1 MMLSVIRNLG
11 PEAPSA
17 VRATPSAWR
26 DPRLW
31 IGVALVSASV
41 LVGARVVGA
50 AGDTTEVWAARSDLS
65 VGQPVTRADLVA
77 AEVHL
82 DGARSGTYLGPTD
95 PLPDDQVLARAIGAG
110 ELVPAAAF
118 GAADHDLLEVPVWA
132 PADAVPA
139 GLVEGSVVDIWVT
152 SGDRGD
158 AANAVLDDVVVV
170 GLPSNDDGLGP
181 AGNRQVLV
189 GVPDAQRAGVGQ
201 VLAAAHDG
209 RVALTREG

>member
-41 LVGARVVGA
+41 LVGARVVTS
-50 AGDTTEVWAARSDLS
+50 AGDTTEVWAARADLS

-82 DGARSGTYLGPTD
+82 DGARAATYLRPTD
-95 PLPDDQVLARAIGAG
+95 PLPGDQVLARAIGAG

-118 GAADHDLLEVPVWA
+118 GAADRDLLEVPVWA

-139 GLVEGSVVDIWVT
+139 GLVEGAVVDIWVT
-152 SGDRGD
+152 SGERGD
-158 AANAVLDDVVVV
+158 AATAVLDDVVVV
-170 GLPSNDDGLGP
+170 GLPRNDDGLGP

-189 GVPDAQRAGVGQ
+189 GVPDSQRAGVGQ

>member
-1 MMLSVIRNLG
+1 
-11 PEAPSA
+11 
-17 VRATPSAWR
+17 
-26 DPRLW
+26 
-31 IGVALVSASV
+31 
-41 LVGARVVGA
+41 
-50 AGDTTEVWAARSDLS
+50 
-65 VGQPVTRADLVA
+65 
-77 AEVHL
+77 
-82 DGARSGTYLGPTD
+82 
-95 PLPDDQVLARAIGAG
+95 
-110 ELVPAAAF
+110 
-118 GAADHDLLEVPVWA
+118 
-132 PADAVPA
+132 
-139 GLVEGSVVDIWVT
+139 VDIWVT